1 MSNNNKY
8 LSKLTVYTSNS
19 VMSEFRNTLSI
30 IFNQIT
36 NYLDRDDNLISQE
49 AIDILSN
56 PDDKEALLVK
66 VKELRDDDKINEGE
80 VILSGDR
87 TIQIMM

>member
-1 MSNNNKY
+1 LSNNNKY